1 MHSDTNLLKKGVWM
15 YFLLLIFEGA
25 LRKWIP
31 GLATPMLV
39 ARDPL
44 VLWMCYR
51 MWKNNTL
58 PSGLYL
64 AAIVVIGIIATITAL
79 LLGHGSFLVAI
90 YGLRPLLIHFPMIF
104 IIGTLFTKEDVIKLG
119 RMVLIIAV
127 PMTLLIALQFYS
139 PQSAWINKGL
149 NEEVEGAGLTGAL
162 GYFRPSGTF
171 SFTNGTSLFYGLVAC
186 FTLYFWMNIT
196 KINKVI
202 LLAATGALLLAI
214 PLSISRTLLVQVGL
228 SLVFSILAVAFNP
241 SYLKQIIRIIGAGAV
256 VVVILMSTSVF
267 QTATE
272 VFTTRIDNAS
282 TSEGGVKGTFV
293 TRIINDMTTP
303 FEGIMEKPYF
313 GYGIGMGT
321 NAGSQLLT
329 GRREFLIAEGEWG
342 RVMGEMGLVNG
353 LALLLL
359 RLIFTIELSIAS
371 LKKLREGDLLP
382 WMLLS
387 FALPIMLQGGWS
399 QATSLGFYTLIAG
412 ILLASVSKP
421 VQIYYISY
429 PEKNTN
435 NLNENPTHY
444 TIS

>member
-1 MHSDTNLLKKGVWM
+1 MHSDTNLLKKGVWI

-149 NEEVEGAGLTGAL
+149 NE
-162 GYFRPSGTF
+162 
-171 SFTNGTSLFYGLVAC
+171 
-186 FTLYFWMNIT
+186 
-196 KINKVI
+196 
-202 LLAATGALLLAI
+202 
-214 PLSISRTLLVQVGL
+214 
-228 SLVFSILAVAFNP
+228 
-241 SYLKQIIRIIGAGAV
+241 
-256 VVVILMSTSVF
+256 
-267 QTATE
+267 
-272 VFTTRIDNAS
+272 
-282 TSEGGVKGTFV
+282 
-293 TRIINDMTTP
+293 
-303 FEGIMEKPYF
+303 
-313 GYGIGMGT
+313 
-321 NAGSQLLT
+321 
-329 GRREFLIAEGEWG
+329 
-342 RVMGEMGLVNG
+342 
-353 LALLLL
+353 
-359 RLIFTIELSIAS
+359 
-371 LKKLREGDLLP
+371 
-382 WMLLS
+382 
-387 FALPIMLQGGWS
+387 
-399 QATSLGFYTLIAG
+399 
-412 ILLASVSKP
+412 
-421 VQIYYISY
+421 
-429 PEKNTN
+429 
-435 NLNENPTHY
+435 
-444 TIS
+444 

>member
-1 MHSDTNLLKKGVWM
+1 MHSDTNLLKKGVWI

-64 AAIVVIGIIATITAL
+64 AAIVIIGIIATITAL

-90 YGLRPLLIHFPMIF
+90 YGVRPLLIHFPMIF

-119 RMVLIIAV
+119 RVVLIIAI
-127 PMTLLIALQFYS
+127 PMALLIALQFYS

-149 NEEVEGAGLTGAL
+149 NDEVEGAGLAGAL

-186 FTLYFWMNIT
+186 FTLYFWMNLE
-196 KINKVI
+196 KINKLI
-202 LLAATGALLLAI
+202 LLAATGALLLSI
-214 PLSISRTLLVQVGL
+214 PLSISRTLLVQVGI
-228 SLVFSILAVAFNP
+228 SLLFSIIAVAFNP
-241 SYLKQIIRIIGAGAV
+241 SYFKQIIRIIGAGAV
-256 VVVILMSTSVF
+256 VVIILMSTSVF

-272 VFTTRIDNAS
+272 VFATRIDNAS
-282 TSEGGVKGTFV
+282 SYEGGVKGTFV
-293 TRIINDMTTP
+293 TRIIKDMTNP
-303 FEGIMEKPYF
+303 FEGILDKPYF

-342 RVMGEMGLVNG
+342 RVMGEMGLVTG

-359 RLIFTIELSIAS
+359 RFILTIELSIAS
-371 LKKLREGDLLP
+371 LKKLRQGDLLP

-387 FALPIMLQGGWS
+387 FGFPILIQGGWS

-412 ILLASVSKP
+412 ILLAAVNKP
-421 VQIYYISY
+421 LQTYYISD
-429 PEKNTN
+429 PEQNPN

>member
-1 MHSDTNLLKKGVWM
+1 MHSDTNLLKKGVWI

>member
-1 MHSDTNLLKKGVWM
+1 
-15 YFLLLIFEGA
+15 
-25 LRKWIP
+25 
-31 GLATPMLV
+31 
-39 ARDPL
+39 
-44 VLWMCYR
+44 
-51 MWKNNTL
+51 
-58 PSGLYL
+58 
-64 AAIVVIGIIATITAL
+64 
-79 LLGHGSFLVAI
+79 
-90 YGLRPLLIHFPMIF
+90 
-104 IIGTLFTKEDVIKLG
+104 
-119 RMVLIIAV
+119 
-127 PMTLLIALQFYS
+127 
-139 PQSAWINKGL
+139 
-149 NEEVEGAGLTGAL
+149 
-162 GYFRPSGTF
+162 
-171 SFTNGTSLFYGLVAC
+171 
-186 FTLYFWMNIT
+186 MNIT

-342 RVMGEMGLVNG
+342 RVMGEM
-353 LALLLL
+353 
-359 RLIFTIELSIAS
+359 ISTFIITIN
-371 LKKLREGDLLP
+371 
-382 WMLLS
+382 
-387 FALPIMLQGGWS
+387 F
-399 QATSLGFYTLIAG
+399 
-412 ILLASVSKP
+412 
-421 VQIYYISY
+421 
-429 PEKNTN
+429 
-435 NLNENPTHY
+435 HY
-444 TIS
+444 